1 MFGQFTYLIWHIV
14 FLYSIIAFL
23 MWRWRALFWSRR
35 RAFAWAVLGSL
46 GGGWVWDA
54 LAVQLD
60 IWHYDPNHI
69 VGWWIIGLPIEEWLW
84 IVGVTLMFSMVA
96 VVFIERSKTVS
107 SEQ

>member
-1 MFGQFTYLIWHIV
+1 MFGQFTYLIWHVI
-14 FLYSIIAFL
+14 FLYSIILFL
-23 MWRWRALFWSRR
+23 WLRWRVLFWSRR

-69 VGWWIIGLPIEEWLW
+69 VGWWLIGLPIEEWLW
-84 IVGVTLMFSMVA
+84 IVGVTLMFGMVA
-96 VVFIERSKTVS
+96 VVFIERGTTVN
-107 SEQ
+107 SER